1 MNNLAMAVRGV
12 WVIINVKPPPTYWTN
27 VCHTYKEVTG
37 AWELYLYG
45 RRHSQGVLV
54 TSSGASPGKV
64 RGGGHLIL
72 GQDHDSLQGGYQAD
86 QSYAGQVTGLYV
98 WDRVL
103 QPWEIQDQAV
113 CNLNTF
119 DAVLKWEPNTW
130 EYNNS
135 AKIDTA
141 PREDVCT
148 INATSHVLVSD
159 PLNFDKATRLC
170 LSLSSSVVVPSGT
183 SQNAAI
189 LNLSSGESRCMGKG
203 DNLIWLGVTD
213 ENSES
218 LWHSKATGDAITY
231 SNWKTGS
238 PNGGNIENC
247 AVLLSGEFAG
257 FWADL
262 SCTVNYNYC
271 FVCQSAGPV
280 TLTLRG
286 LCPLLP
292 YDSHYVIYG
301 YKRSRPFFRG
311 YTGTNLTWDGKE
323 WLLEHPNRAAKSSLI
338 PPASM
343 NFPVGRREWVVS
355 GGGCTD
361 AQNTT
366 QLTLTLTTCNSQ
378 QFTCGDGTCLP
389 MAQRCNFQTDC
400 HDETDEENCRT
411 VVFPPSYKKNIPPPH
426 SPGPLPVQIQIS
438 VLALD
443 INTVDMQLTLDML
456 VRLQWAD
463 PRLLYH
469 NLKVDNVLNTLTLQ
483 DLLRLW
489 SPQVT
494 TSQLVHLWSS
504 QVTTGQLA
512 HLLSSQVTTVD
523 IYEGKENPVQLRRKY
538 SVRYVCN
545 FDLSMYP
552 FDKQEC
558 HLVFTLTSAPRQYL
572 TLRQLHEQGVAFLG
586 SKELIE
592 YTIEKVTMATS
603 NSSDDLYSVQMVTI
617 GFRRRYGYYVLT
629 TYIPSIFFVCIAYL
643 TTYFKLSNFQVRAIV
658 SLTSML
664 VLTTLFSQT
673 SSQLPRTS
681 YFKMIDIWMF
691 GAIGCIFS
699 IIVTQTVVDFIH
711 EPNEPQKVVPIK
723 VQEGGM
729 RVTKESSTKQSG
741 GWRPRGQ
748 VSRAATLMYWARV
761 IFPILLSIF
770 IFSYVT
776 FIAAQ
781 G

>member
-1 MNNLAMAVRGV
+1 
-12 WVIINVKPPPTYWTN
+12 
-27 VCHTYKEVTG
+27 
-37 AWELYLYG
+37 
-45 RRHSQGVLV
+45 
-54 TSSGASPGKV
+54 
-64 RGGGHLIL
+64 
-72 GQDHDSLQGGYQAD
+72 
-86 QSYAGQVTGLYV
+86 
-98 WDRVL
+98 
-103 QPWEIQDQAV
+103 
-113 CNLNTF
+113 
-119 DAVLKWEPNTW
+119 
-130 EYNNS
+130 
-135 AKIDTA
+135 
-141 PREDVCT
+141 
-148 INATSHVLVSD
+148 
-159 PLNFDKATRLC
+159 
-170 LSLSSSVVVPSGT
+170 
-183 SQNAAI
+183 
-189 LNLSSGESRCMGKG
+189 
-203 DNLIWLGVTD
+203 
-213 ENSES
+213 
-218 LWHSKATGDAITY
+218 
-231 SNWKTGS
+231 
-238 PNGGNIENC
+238 
-247 AVLLSGEFAG
+247 
-257 FWADL
+257 
-262 SCTVNYNYC
+262 
-271 FVCQSAGPV
+271 
-280 TLTLRG
+280 
-286 LCPLLP
+286 
-292 YDSHYVIYG
+292 
-301 YKRSRPFFRG
+301 
-311 YTGTNLTWDGKE
+311 
-323 WLLEHPNRAAKSSLI
+323 
-338 PPASM
+338 
-343 NFPVGRREWVVS
+343 
-355 GGGCTD
+355 
-361 AQNTT
+361 
-366 QLTLTLTTCNSQ
+366 
-378 QFTCGDGTCLP
+378 

-494 TSQLVHLWSS
+494 TGQLAHLLSSQVTTGQLVHLWSS

-512 HLLSSQVTTVD
+512 HLMSSQVAFSNAKGIANSEVDKDTAASILRLGLATRGDFSYTEEVD

-552 FDKQEC
+552 FDKQ
-558 HLVFTLTSAPRQYL
+558 
-572 TLRQLHEQGVAFLG
+572 
-586 SKELIE
+586 
-592 YTIEKVTMATS
+592 
-603 NSSDDLYSVQMVTI
+603 VTI

-729 RVTKESSTKQSG
+729 RVTKEVG
-741 GWRPRGQ
+741 E
-748 VSRAATLMYWARV
+748 
-761 IFPILLSIF
+761 
-770 IFSYVT
+770 
-776 FIAAQ
+776 
-781 G
+781 